1 MDLNVL
7 LERLGGEIL
16 ANKARATHSD
26 GTIVILA
33 VLEGQTWVWTDAG
46 HTLRALHSNML
57 VGEQLERAAK
67 KATRKPRAQTVE
79 LLNIDPADFA
89 EDEE

>member
-16 ANKARATHSD
+16 ANKARATRPD
-26 GTIVILA
+26 GTIVVLA
-33 VLEGQTWVWTDAG
+33 ALEGQNWAWTDAG

-57 VGEQLERAAK
+57 VVEQRDKAAK
-67 KATRKPRAQTVE
+67 KVTRRPRAQPVE
-79 LLNIDPADFA
+79 LLGIDPADFA
-89 EDEE
+89 EDE

>member
-16 ANKARATHSD
+16 ANKARATHPD
-26 GTIVILA
+26 GTIVVLAILD
-33 VLEGQTWVWTDAG
+33 GQTWAWTDAG
-46 HTLRALHSNML
+46 HALRALHSNML
-57 VGEQLERAAK
+57 VAEQLEKASK
-67 KATRKPRAQTVE
+67 KVARKPRAQPVE
-79 LLNIDPADFA
+79 LLDIDPADFA